1 MTAGLEQRLEN
12 LKEKA
17 ESQPE
22 SIRKKVGNRAMKTR
36 VQDILET
43 TVKQLKDVEEAIE
56 NSMEDVEVVENEL
69 GKERDQID
77 DLEKMQEERKKSFEK
92 SPDCNNNTV
101 LNKTASSENELAADR
116 TPNALESDDFSVIL
130 DKEENMGFLDKATPL
145 FTPRQSKSEGKFSV
159 RYIVWELYACC

>member
-12 LKEKA
+12 LKEKV

-22 SIRKKVGNRAMKTR
+22 SIRKKVGNRATKTR

-43 TVKQLKDVEEAIE
+43 IVKQLKNVEEQIE

-69 GKERDQID
+69 GKERNPID

-92 SPDCNNNTV
+92 
-101 LNKTASSENELAADR
+101 
-116 TPNALESDDFSVIL
+116 
-130 DKEENMGFLDKATPL
+130 
-145 FTPRQSKSEGKFSV
+145 
-159 RYIVWELYACC
+159 

>member
-1 MTAGLEQRLEN
+1 MTADLEQRLEN
-12 LKEKA
+12 LKEKV

-69 GKERDQID
+69 GKERNPID

-92 SPDCNNNTV
+92 SADCNNNTV
-101 LNKTASSENELAADR
+101 LKKKIVLRTSWLRTEHQMPSSL
-116 TPNALESDDFSVIL
+116 TISL
-130 DKEENMGFLDKATPL
+130 
-145 FTPRQSKSEGKFSV
+145 
-159 RYIVWELYACC
+159 